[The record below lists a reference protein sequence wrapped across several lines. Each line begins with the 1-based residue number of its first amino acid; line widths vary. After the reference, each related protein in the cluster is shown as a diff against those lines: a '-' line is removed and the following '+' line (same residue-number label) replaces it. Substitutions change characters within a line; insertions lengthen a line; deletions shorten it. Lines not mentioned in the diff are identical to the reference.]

1 MSEFRNKLK
10 RQLEI
15 VGICLSQNYPGH
27 LTTFD
32 LADLFGV
39 EELTIKRDL
48 NDLRSEGIDIHS
60 VRGRGVCLSS
70 KFPEEKLRELIQQ
83 YTALS
88 ISYETVD
95 KSTGLMVHR
104 LREKAL
110 ANLII
115 LEMCIESHTRALIDY
130 EKESEGVDFRRE
142 VSPHRIFQRD
152 NYWRVLAVENGI
164 SKQFHLNKIID
175 ARATSYKFEPLPK
188 ERIDELFKYSWRSWL
203 GDERFNIKL
212 KLSHIW
218 SDRLLPK
225 QLMEHEKITELED
238 GSVIYETTVN
248 TLDEVAGWVVSRGK
262 GVVVLEPEELKKRV
276 ENLAKECL
284 ENYEG

>member
-15 VGICLSQNYPGH
+15 AGICMSQNFPAH
-27 LTTFD
+27 LSTFD
-32 LADLFGV
+32 LAEMFGV

-48 NDLRSEGIDIHS
+48 KDLRSEGIDIHS
-60 VRGRGVCLSS
+60 IRGRGVGLSS
-70 KFPEEKLRELIQQ
+70 NLAEEKLRELIQQ
-83 YTALS
+83 YTALA
-88 ISYETVD
+88 ISYEAVD
-95 KSTGLMVHR
+95 KSTGMMVNR

-142 VSPHRIFQRD
+142 IAPHRIFQRD

-164 SKQFHLNKIID
+164 LKQFHLNKIID
-175 ARATSYKFEPLPK
+175 ARATAYKFEPLPK
-188 ERIDELFKYSWRSWL
+188 EKIDELFKYSWRSWL
-203 GDERFNIKL
+203 GDERYFIKL
-212 KLSHIW
+212 RLSHLW
-218 SDRLLPK
+218 ADRLLPK

-262 GVVVLEPEELKKRV
+262 GVVVLEPEELKTRV
-276 ENLAKECL
+276 MLLANECL
-284 ENYEG
+284 KNYEE